1 MDQPMNTFEEFWP
14 YYLRQHASPST
25 RALHYCGVLIA
36 LVLLVGMV
44 LLLEPLFLV
53 AALVAAYAF
62 AWIGHYVFEG
72 NRPATFTHPLWSFM
86 GDIRMFRL
94 WIMGRL
100 DRELVKAG
108 IQG

>member
-1 MDQPMNTFEEFWP
+1 MDQPIRSFEEFWP
-14 YYLRQHASPST
+14 HYLRQHASRST
-25 RALHYCGVLIA
+25 RALHYCGVLVA
-36 LVLLVGMV
+36 LVLLVGMIV
-44 LLLEPLFLV
+44 LLEPLFFV

-72 NRPATFTHPLWSFM
+72 NRPATFRYPLWSFM

-100 DRELVKAG
+100 DRELAKAG
-108 IQG
+108 VQS